1 MKYLSLDVGGSKT
14 SAVLYDDN
22 GVIVNKIKVQSAHI
36 LQNNRD
42 VVIERLKETL
52 KIVDDT
58 NTIIVLGYAGYGKDI
73 SVRKKIEDVCSEA
86 FKDYKFYIVSDAT
99 LGLKSS
105 LNGQDGIMVIVGT
118 GSIGLAIKDNEEFRC
133 GGFGFKLED
142 EGSGYWIGHQA
153 LKLFCKMIDGRVKK
167 SVLYDEVID
176 FFNLENEYDIIGVIH
191 NNDIDVRGLV
201 SSFCK
206 VVFELSAKG
215 EINCKQIIEDASI
228 HISLLINTLAS
239 KFNKPVLATG
249 IGSVIEH
256 GEDFFN
262 LVKSKLDDGI
272 MWIRPLKE
280 IEYGGYLIGKNK
292 DTN

>member
-14 SAVLYDDN
+14 SAVLYDEN
-22 GVIVNKIKVQSAHI
+22 GIALNKIITKSAHV
-36 LQNNRD
+36 LQNDRE

-52 KIVDDT
+52 QIVDDI
-58 NTIIVLGYAGYGKDI
+58 NTVIVLGYAGYGKDV
-73 SVRKKIEDVCSEA
+73 SVRRKIEDVCNEA
-86 FKDYKFYIVSDAT
+86 FNEYKFYIVSDAM

-118 GSIGLAIKDNEEFRC
+118 GSIGLAIKDNEQFRC

-142 EGSGYWIGHQA
+142 EGSGYWIAHES
-153 LKLFCKMIDGRVKK
+153 LKVFCKMIDGRLEKTI
-167 SVLYDEVID
+167 LYDEVIK

-191 NNDIDVRGLV
+191 NKDIDVRGLV

-206 VVFELSAKG
+206 VVFELSKKG
-215 EINCKQIIEDASI
+215 EINCQRIIEEASI
-228 HISLLINTLAS
+228 HVSLLINTLAS
-239 KFNKPVLATG
+239 RFEKPVLATG

-256 GEDFFN
+256 GEGFFN
-262 LVKSKLDDGI
+262 LVKNRLNNRI
-272 MWIRPLKE
+272 TWIKPIKE